1 MSIEPDTRPDGSPI
15 ELPVALVAHADGSI
29 EAEAAFEPAAPAAIW
44 GMRLAA
50 LTTALAIATG
60 PSVLV
65 LAALG
70 SRAPWLSKLAVALIV
85 LLALRLAWRYAAARF
100 RRFCYRLDARGL
112 EFHRGV
118 IWHSEV
124 RVLRSRVQHTDLNHG
139 PIERRL
145 GLATV
150 LIHTAGSDNATIRL
164 SGLSEASA
172 RAVRDALLEGHDE
185 QL

>member
-1 MSIEPDTRPDGSPI
+1 MTMPADPAVDSSIPDPREAGTG
-15 ELPVALVAHADGSI
+15 AADAS
-29 EAEAAFEPAAPAAIW
+29 ATFEPAAPAAIW

-50 LTTALAIATG
+50 LATALAIVSA
-60 PSVLV
+60 PSVMV
-65 LAALG
+65 LSALG
-70 SRAPWLSKLAVALIV
+70 ARSPWLSKLVIGLMC

-100 RRFCYRLDARGL
+100 RRFRYRLDARGL
-112 EFHRGV
+112 EIQHGV
-118 IWHSEV
+118 IWQSEV

-164 SGLSEASA
+164 SGLSEANA